1 MLKLCGA
8 SGNPDCRGWSL
19 RSRMLRPLFTL
30 PGTPRHAGRSAK
42 GDMEDPVSL
51 YGSSDAGSPPAEALE
66 QNAPPVFPEVGLLA
80 ITTEESPPPSPIR
93 RDRPRL
99 PPHAPVM
106 PLDTSCIVSDRK
118 QVRLLQISRHKLRM
132 VDALLDALTMA
143 SGAHSRFVD
152 L

>member
-1 MLKLCGA
+1 
-8 SGNPDCRGWSL
+8 
-19 RSRMLRPLFTL
+19 MLRPLFTL

-42 GDMEDPVSL
+42 GDMEEPDCIVC
-51 YGSSDAGSPPAEALE
+51 GSSDAGSPPAEALE

-93 RDRPRL
+93 RQSPRL

>member
-1 MLKLCGA
+1 MPIWRTPGA
-8 SGNPDCRGWSL
+8 GGFGRGWSL

-93 RDRPRL
+93 RQSPRL

-106 PLDTSCIVSDRK
+106 PLDTSCIVPDRK
-118 QVRLLQISRHKLRM
+118 QIQLLQISRHNLRM
-132 VDALLDALTMA
+132 VDALLDARTMA
-143 SGAHSRFVD
+143 
-152 L
+152 